1 LEKEIAM
8 QKRWIK
14 ITLAVAAL
22 VIIVVG
28 LIPFL
33 INADTFRPKVEIELT
48 STLGRKVTLG
58 HLSFSLLSG
67 SLVAEEITVADDP
80 AFSTQA
86 FLEAKRLHIGVE
98 LAAFLFHHLVRI
110 TTFSVDSPT
119 IHLIHTQN
127 GIWNFSSLGSA
138 TTRKPATHP
147 QESILPALSVGE
159 INIKSGNVIVSSIPA
174 AGKPL
179 VCSNLNLSLQKFSFQ
194 NQFPFQLSIKLP
206 GDGTFQLNGTA
217 GPVAQ
222 KDASNTPFHATFQM
236 KHFDPV
242 AGNLIDPSLGYSMVA
257 DFNGQLNSN
266 GTDLTS
272 TGKIDAEGLQL
283 ARGGSPAPHPV
294 SIDYTIS
301 HSLKT
306 RAGQVTDI
314 SIHTGS
320 VAAHVNGGY
329 NVTPQALVLDLRL
342 SAPSLPVDQL
352 EELLP
357 AVGIHLP
364 SGSKLRG
371 GTLTA
376 NLAMTGPLSAIE
388 IAGPIEIDNTQLSG
402 FDLGSRI
409 QGINPLGGTSG
420 GTAIQQLR
428 AELKATP
435 QSKQFSDIYGSVPQI
450 GTASGSGTVS
460 PAGTL
465 DFQLVAKFSSS
476 STVGALA
483 SSGINLLGGLFGNR
497 SAANN
502 GVPLTIT
509 GTASNPSIRADLHSL
524 LKQQTS
530 GQLGNYSNQQKTS
543 PANVLK
549 GLFGK

>member
-1 LEKEIAM
+1 M
-8 QKRWIK
+8 QRRWVK
-14 ITLAVAAL
+14 VTLAVAAL
-22 VIIVVG
+22 VMIVVG
-28 LIPFL
+28 LIPLL
-33 INADTFRPKVEIELT
+33 INADTFRPKVEGELT
-48 STLGRKVTLG
+48 SSLGRKVTLG

-67 SLVAEEITVADDP
+67 SLIAEEITVTDDP
-80 AFSTQA
+80 AFSTKT
-86 FLEAKRLHIGVE
+86 FLEAKRLHIGIE
-98 LAAFLFHHLVRI
+98 LGAFLFRHLVRI
-110 TTFSVDSPT
+110 TTFTVDSPT
-119 IHLIHTQN
+119 IHLIHAQN
-127 GIWNFSSLGSA
+127 GTWNFSSLGSA
-138 TTRKPATHP
+138 TARKPAAHP

-159 INIKSGNVIVSSIPA
+159 INIKNGNVIVSSSPA
-174 AGKPL
+174 AGKPF

-206 GDGTFQLNGTA
+206 GKGSFQINGTA

-222 KDASNTPFHATFQM
+222 KDASNTPFHATFQLN
-236 KHFDPV
+236 HFDPV
-242 AGNLIDPSLGYSMVA
+242 AASLIDPSLGYSMVA
-257 DFNGQLNSN
+257 DFNAQLDSN

-272 TGKIDAEGLQL
+272 TGKIEAEGLQL

-301 HSLKT
+301 HSLKACT
-306 RAGQVTDI
+306 GRVADI

-320 VAAHVNGGY
+320 VAAHVNGSY
-329 NVTPQALVLDLRL
+329 NVTPQALVLDLHL
-342 SAPSLPVDQL
+342 SAPGLPVDQL

-357 AVGIHLP
+357 AAGIHLP

-376 NLAMTGPLSAIE
+376 NLAIAGPLSAIE
-388 IAGPIEIDNTQLSG
+388 INGPIVIDNTQLMG

-409 QGINPLGGTSG
+409 QGINPFGGTSN
-420 GTAIQQLR
+420 GTTIQQLR
-428 AELKATP
+428 AELKVTS
-435 QSKQFSDIYGSVPQI
+435 QSKQFSDIYASVPQI

-460 PAGTL
+460 PAGAL
-465 DFQLVAKFSSS
+465 DFQLVAKFNNS

-483 SSGINLLGGLFGNR
+483 NSGINLLGGLLGNH

-502 GVPLTIT
+502 GVPVTIT

-524 LKQQTS
+524 LKQQTG
-530 GQLGNYSNQQKTS
+530 GQLGGYSNQQKTS
-543 PANVLK
+543 PTSVLK